1 MNREWTQ
8 NDDANDEEEED
19 EEKPINDMSFF
30 FSEIALE
37 SLNFFLRNPRSP

>member
-19 EEKPINDMSFF
+19 EERPINDMSLF
-30 FSEIALE
+30 FSESSSGIFKHF
-37 SLNFFLRNPRSP
+37 SQKP